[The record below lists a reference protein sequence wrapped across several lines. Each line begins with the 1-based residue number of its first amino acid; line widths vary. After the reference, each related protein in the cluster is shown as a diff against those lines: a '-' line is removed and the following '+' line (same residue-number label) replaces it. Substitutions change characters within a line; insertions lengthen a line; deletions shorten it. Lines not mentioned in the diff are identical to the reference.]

1 MNNQNE
7 PRRSRRL
14 STIIPASHW
23 MSIGY
28 LQREAEAMENLMIDM
43 DGHCEK
49 GVDDAVELRSRY
61 AGMPLLWASQQGA
74 THDQLSNLHV

>member
-7 PRRSRRL
+7 PRRSTRL

-28 LQREAEAMENLMIDM
+28 VPREAEAMENLMKDM
-43 DGHCEK
+43 NRYCEE
-49 GVDDAVELRSRY
+49 GVNGDVELQ
-61 AGMPLLWASQQGA
+61 PLGFGN
-74 THDQLSNLHV
+74 TFVIP